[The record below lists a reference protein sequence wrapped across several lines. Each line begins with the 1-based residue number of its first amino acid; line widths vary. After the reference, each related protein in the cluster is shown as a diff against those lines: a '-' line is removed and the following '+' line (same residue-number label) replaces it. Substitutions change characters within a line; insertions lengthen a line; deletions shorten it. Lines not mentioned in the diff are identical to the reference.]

1 MESNSVLFFSVKG
14 YKLSCGRQPGLFLT
28 EGFEASSGLHTVQ
41 AIFFVFTLAIPL
53 ALVVCLLTLLL
64 APLKRRDHLRLL
76 KVCHVLDAWAAFDV
90 FVLAVV
96 VANFE
101 FWLLTQFLIY
111 HDNVASA
118 CNWVHEN
125 LNAECLAMECH
136 VQAGFILMALGGV
149 SSYLTPKLYFRYCQ
163 GILEEDSMTSESE
176 EELLRK

>member
-1 MESNSVLFFSVKG
+1 M
-14 YKLSCGRQPGLFLT
+14 
-28 EGFEASSGLHTVQ
+28 Q

-111 HDNVASA
+111 HDNIASA

-125 LNAECLAMECH
+125 LHAECLAMEGH

-163 GILEEDSMTSESE
+163 GILEEDLLTSESE
-176 EELLRK
+176 EELLQK